1 MEWGLRIKKL
11 KFWGF
16 TEKSDFKEGG
26 EGWFMKQPIYR
37 EGLHK

>member
-26 EGWFMKQPIYR
+26 GEGVVHETTNI
-37 EGLHK
+37 